1 MLSRMDYNYYMR
13 SLQVISIA
21 DSFGYLN
28 SPRKEREFWVH
39 PFNKSREDNER
50 FKKFYLDIRQ
60 YPQKFFEYYRMSIQ
74 SFDELLENVRPYIT
88 KQITQFRN
96 PVSAEER
103 LTLTIR

>member
-1 MLSRMDYNYYMR
+1 MLSRVDYNNYMR

-28 SPRKEREFWVH
+28 SPRKERKFWVH
-39 PFNKSREDNER
+39 PFNKSREDTER

-60 YPQKFFEYYRMSIQ
+60 YLQKFFEYYRMSIQ

-88 KQITQFRN
+88 KQITPYRN
-96 PVSAEER
+96 PVSAK
-103 LTLTIR
+103 

>member
-1 MLSRMDYNYYMR
+1 MR

-21 DSFGYLN
+21 ESFGYLN
-28 SPRKEREFWVH
+28 SPRREREFWVH
-39 PFNKSREDNER
+39 PFNKSREENER

-74 SFDELLENVRPYIT
+74 SFDELLENVRPHIT
-88 KQITQFRN
+88 KKITPFRN